1 METLE
6 TSLCEGGRY
15 HPDGNYDVRFIKRVI
30 EDINGGL
37 PFKGALI
44 KYGLKKGTLKHWL
57 YISADYKRKR
67 VRAVPLGVRRSTARA
82 VISSRMTIGEAMEAC
97 GIKAAKTIRE
107 WIAWEKQQKG
117 ELSELIEEAVA
128 KKPTKSKELSTNE
141 LKAVQ
146 QQLADAQL
154 KIAALNTLIDVAEEQ
169 FKISIRKKPGAKQ
182 S

>member
-1 METLE
+1 MESSEAL
-6 TSLCEGGRY
+6 LCEGGRY

-30 EDINGGL
+30 EEINGGL

-44 KYGLKKGTLKHWL
+44 KYGLKAGTLRHWL
-57 YISADYKRKR
+57 RSSADYKRKR
-67 VRAVPLGVRRSTARA
+67 VGAVAPGVKRSTARA
-82 VISSRMTIGEAMEAC
+82 VISGRMTIGEAMEAC
-97 GIKAAKTIRE
+97 GIKAATTIRQ
-107 WIAWEKQQKG
+107 WIAWEQQQKG
-117 ELSELIEEAVA
+117 ELSELIEEEMA
-128 KKPTKSKELSTNE
+128 KKPTKSKDLSTNE